1 MRTWCRYVIS
11 KSLVH
16 SLKFNVCAVTHELRL
31 QSLAVLPQ
39 TVTGSL
45 YLSVWVRAVVAEHQ
59 VGSRAVE
66 QQVHWLE
73 GQGEALDSLTEVK
86 GVPQV
91 LLGGVDK
98 KILKEKKRGT
108 HNLAQKQ
115 DTRLL
120 RNTFFFF

>member
-1 MRTWCRYVIS
+1 M
-11 KSLVH
+11 
-16 SLKFNVCAVTHELRL
+16 
-31 QSLAVLPQ
+31 LPQ
-39 TVTGSL
+39 TVTRSL

-59 VGSRAVE
+59 VGSLAVE

-98 KILKEKKRGT
+98 KILKEKRRGT
-108 HNLAQKQ
+108 YNLAQKQ
-115 DTRLL
+115 DTLPSEEFS
-120 RNTFFFF
+120 FFG